1 MTVNTPT
8 EFMRVVRTRA
18 FNIIGFGELL
28 ALDGVKLS
36 PGRRQEYVQIM
47 REETRA
53 LERDVDAYF
62 AAPQMAP
69 THVGQGALV

>member
-1 MTVNTPT
+1 MTANTPT
-8 EFMRVVRTRA
+8 DFMRVVRTRA

-28 ALDGVKLS
+28 ALDGLELP
-36 PGRRQEYVQIM
+36 PGRRQEYVRIM

-62 AAPQMAP
+62 GGSRVAA
-69 THVGQGALV
+69 TCVGQGALV

>member
-1 MTVNTPT
+1 MDADTPM

-28 ALDGVKLS
+28 ALDGLELP
-36 PGRRQEYVQIM
+36 PGRRQEYVRIV

-53 LERDVDAYF
+53 LEREVDAYF
-62 AAPQMAP
+62 AAPRAP
-69 THVGQGALV
+69 AVSVGQGALV